1 MCKKVFALQ
10 RCLHQDEG
18 GCDQYYA
25 ERVADEHCGGSM
37 HGGLPRLPG
46 HCPVV
51 WGVFE
56 SEISARINRHAFY
69 DRIRKGPCP
78 NCLHTADLRHLRE
91 EAERER
97 RGEFSERVKGLIKA
111 EKDRADAK
119 EGAFMH
125 RVYNEM
131 WDAARKL
138 AAGLADRA
146 ALVWGGI
153 EASVYEA
160 FGAHC
165 LAHPDVLGL
174 VYSLADARRQ
184 MVVHGKALSRE
195 MATVLVG
202 ANAEQWDEIV
212 EDAPVKVNVRANTGV
227 GRLSAVMDANLVRE
241 LEKEVEKKVERR
253 LREEAF
259 IAANQWR
266 GEKRDIDEAEIITP
280 EEPQEEEEEGEEDTD
295 DSYAADEEFFNK
307 IVELEG
313 LNLAEEQ

>member
-10 RCLHQDEG
+10 RCLRQDEG

-25 ERVADEHCGGSM
+25 EHVADEHCGGSM

-56 SEISARINRHAFY
+56 SEISARVNRHTFY
-69 DRIRKGPCP
+69 DSHRKGPCP
-78 NCLHTADLRHLRE
+78 TCLHAADLRHLRD

-97 RGEFSERVKGLIKA
+97 RGEFSDRVKGLIQA

-131 WDAARKL
+131 WGAARKL
-138 AAGLADRA
+138 AAGLADHA
-146 ALVWGGI
+146 GLVWNGI
-153 EASVYEA
+153 EASVYEH

-174 VYSLADARRQ
+174 VYALADARRQ
-184 MVVHGKALSRE
+184 MIVRAKTLSRE

-212 EDAPVKVNVRANTGV
+212 ENADVKVNVRANPG
-227 GRLSAVMDANLVRE
+227 GGKLSAVMDANLLRE
-241 LEKEVEKKVERR
+241 LEKELEKKVERR

-259 IAANQWR
+259 IAANQQWR
-266 GEKRDIDEAEIITP
+266 GPKRDADEAEIITP
-280 EEPQEEEEEGEEDTD
+280 EDTQEEEEEDDDDDED
-295 DSYAADEEFFNK
+295 ADEAFFNK
-307 IVELEG
+307 LVELEG
-313 LNLAEEQ
+313 LNLVEQ